1 MCSFVVEY
9 GDVHSKC
16 LLLEMGIIFRESG
29 DQLDSQQLGI
39 LLVTW
44 DRFLE
49 GWLALIQDWNFVPLF
64 VFTLQCIA

>member
-1 MCSFVVEY
+1 MCSFVAEY
-9 GDVHSKC
+9 GDVHRKC

-44 DRFLE
+44 DWFLE
-49 GWLALIQDWNFVPLF
+49 GWLALIQD
-64 VFTLQCIA
+64 

>member
-1 MCSFVVEY
+1 MCSFVAEY
-9 GDVHSKC
+9 GDVRRKC

-49 GWLALIQDWNFVPLF
+49 G
-64 VFTLQCIA
+64 

>member
-9 GDVHSKC
+9 GDVHRKC
-16 LLLEMGIIFRESG
+16 LLLEMGIIRESG

-49 GWLALIQDWNFVPLF
+49 G
-64 VFTLQCIA
+64 